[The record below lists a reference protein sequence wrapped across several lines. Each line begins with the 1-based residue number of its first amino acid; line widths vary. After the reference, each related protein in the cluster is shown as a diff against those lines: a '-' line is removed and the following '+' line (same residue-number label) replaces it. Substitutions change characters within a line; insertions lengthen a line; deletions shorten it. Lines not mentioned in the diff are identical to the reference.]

1 MFQDK
6 GGTTST
12 QDADTF
18 LRGCIAY
25 NGGTGYASLHYPTSA
40 YGALLAFQPY
50 SNRVVQFYI
59 EGSGSLWT
67 RVMWGG
73 TWGAWKLIGN

>member
-1 MFQDK
+1 MFNDQ

-12 QDADTF
+12 QDANTY

-25 NGGTGYASLHYPTSA
+25 NGGSGYESLHYPTP
-40 YGALLAFQPY
+40 GIGCLLAFQPY
-50 SNRVVQFYI
+50 INRVAQFYI
-59 EGSGSLWT
+59 ETNGNLWT

-73 TWGAWKLIGN
+73 VWGDWKLI